1 MKSCLKLEAPEMA
14 QKPLLSLPSNA
25 QLVSNLQR
33 SIKALLWRE
42 AGKIFFFGW
51 MLKIQWNLDITN
63 LYITKTF
70 VERTIFFTPAIVQCM
85 KKNLDKTKP
94 RYSEQILPFPWP
106 FVISRFHSIFFFQLP
121 KLNKYCLRVEL
132 APLHQVI
139 KKLKM
144 DHLCVYKLY
153 PTSCPNGYRMW

>member
-1 MKSCLKLEAPEMA
+1 
-14 QKPLLSLPSNA
+14 
-25 QLVSNLQR
+25 
-33 SIKALLWRE
+33 
-42 AGKIFFFGW
+42 

-70 VERTIFFTPAIVQCM
+70 VERTIFFTPAIVKCM

-139 KKLKM
+139 KKAQNGSSVCLQAVSHFMPQRVQNVIKKKKTKRARQLLKF
-144 DHLCVYKLY
+144 
-153 PTSCPNGYRMW
+153 